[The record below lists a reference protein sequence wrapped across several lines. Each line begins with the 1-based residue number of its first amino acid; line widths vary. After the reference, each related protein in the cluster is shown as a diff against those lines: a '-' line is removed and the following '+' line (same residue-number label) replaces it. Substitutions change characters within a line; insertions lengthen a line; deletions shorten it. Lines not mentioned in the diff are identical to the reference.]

1 MKFFMTDYERLMERL
16 REGES
21 IDAIGNEFAEM
32 LTRAS
37 KQHHDEVE
45 AEKARQA
52 EEEQRLAR
60 ENENA
65 EIRKMLAE
73 DLANAFQAYIDFV
86 APDLVSEDDK
96 VSAEEVMETI
106 DNIADVWRAFKP
118 VSQKAKVI
126 VRKLDRTADDIIA
139 DFLSRCGW

>member
-1 MKFFMTDYERLMERL
+1 MTDYERLMERL

-139 DFLSRCGW
+139 DFLTRCGW

>member
-1 MKFFMTDYERLMERL
+1 MTDYERLMERL

-21 IDAIGNEFAEM
+21 IDTIGNEFAEM

-37 KQHHDEVE
+37 KQHYEEME
-45 AEKARQA
+45 AEKVRKA
-52 EEEQRLAR
+52 EEEQRLAK
-60 ENENA
+60 EAENA

-73 DLANAFQAYIDFV
+73 DLANAFQAYINFV
-86 APDLVSEDDK
+86 APDLVSEDEK

-139 DFLSRCGW
+139 DFLTRCGW

>member
-1 MKFFMTDYERLMERL
+1 MSRKCRSQIICKQRYY
-16 REGES
+16 
-21 IDAIGNEFAEM
+21 
-32 LTRAS
+32 TRAGYKIDS
-37 KQHHDEVE
+37 
-45 AEKARQA
+45 EKA
-52 EEEQRLAR
+52 
-60 ENENA
+60 ENA

-73 DLANAFQAYIDFV
+73 DLANAFQAYINFV

-118 VSQKAKVI
+118 VSQKAQVI

-139 DFLSRCGW
+139 DFLTRCGW